1 MDILQI
7 LLDWNVIIII
17 VILLI
22 VLPIVFYMAS
32 LNKSPITIK
41 KIKIKNA
48 KDNEE
53 DNKKE
58 NEQENVNKLARDK
71 K

>member
-1 MDILQI
+1 MSDFL
-7 LLDWNVIIII
+7 
-17 VILLI
+17 
-22 VLPIVFYMAS
+22 
-32 LNKSPITIK
+32 T
-41 KIKIKNA
+41 KI